1 MIKTVASIIIW
12 PIWAIVFLL
21 GALLYNILMIVF
33 TSKKIHPIA
42 RVLCYLFMISGA
54 QWFQIRGNR
63 PNKDN
68 GPYLYL
74 INHGSLFDTFMSI
87 SAIPHFVTGVGSA
100 EQFSWPIWGGL
111 ATRYGLIPL
120 ERTKINSAVG
130 SLTKLEDAIKKG
142 NSAIIA
148 PEGTRTLTGEMN
160 EFKKGAFHVA
170 KNTGVTIIPI
180 ALVGA
185 YEAKNKNDWRI
196 KPGKLTA
203 IFGNPISEDDY
214 KNIDINSLKDKVNSE
229 IQKILDEWKPIT
241 Q

>member
-160 EFKKGAFHVA
+160 LFLFFQVE
-170 KNTGVTIIPI
+170 
-180 ALVGA
+180 
-185 YEAKNKNDWRI
+185 
-196 KPGKLTA
+196 
-203 IFGNPISEDDY
+203 
-214 KNIDINSLKDKVNSE
+214 
-229 IQKILDEWKPIT
+229 
-241 Q
+241 